1 MTDDHHW
8 IPERNTIKKSLLH
21 YRETILEEIHSVR
34 DLMALVMKGAKKKW
48 SKNELQ
54 EIKTQF
60 VQLSKKVP
68 VLMVF
73 LLPGGLVLLP
83 ILVEVLERR
92 RKNIAVSRE
101 RRKK

>member
-1 MTDDHHW
+1 MADDHHR
-8 IPERNTIKKSLLH
+8 IPDRNTIKKSLLH
-21 YRETILEEIHSVR
+21 YRETLLEEIQSIR
-34 DLMALVMKGAKKKW
+34 DLMALLMKGAKKKW
-48 SKNELQ
+48 SKKELQ

-60 VQLSKKVP
+60 AQLGKKVP

-92 RKNIAVSRE
+92 RKNIDVTRE
-101 RRKK
+101 RRKN

>member
-8 IPERNTIKKSLLH
+8 IPNRKTIKKSLLH
-21 YRETILEEIHSVR
+21 YREAILEEIQSVR
-34 DLMALVMKGAKKKW
+34 DLMALLMKGTKKKW
-48 SKNELQ
+48 SKDELQ
-54 EIKTQF
+54 EIKAQF
-60 VQLSKKVP
+60 AQLSKKVP

-92 RKNIAVSRE
+92 RKNIAVNRE
-101 RRKK
+101 RRKN